1 MCLVLDTLGY
11 CLYKREVVDIH
22 DVHWYAR
29 VKVKLPDGHRDS
41 GIFLTTRDRVV
52 NTVVPSIDPRY
63 GPKTELATFI
73 SSKVSG
79 QFLIAW
85 ICMMF

>member
-1 MCLVLDTLGY
+1 MDTGTAAY
-11 CLYKREVVDIH
+11 
-22 DVHWYAR
+22 
-29 VKVKLPDGHRDS
+29 
-41 GIFLTTRDRVV
+41 FLTTRDRVV